1 MFSTSP
7 VSSMSDA
14 LTIRPVEAAASEQAG
29 TPADDSIV
37 SWLSA
42 PVSAASLSV
51 YRILFGVIA
60 SVWVVGYISSGRLE
74 LLCNAENYHF
84 TYPGFGWVRPWPKSG
99 MLLEFLV
106 LLVAALHIAAGVLV
120 RFASI
125 VFAIGFTHFFLI
137 DRTNY
142 QNHYYLVML
151 LSWLMVLIP
160 ADRYWSLAAVD
171 RAGQGSSKIPRWALL
186 MVQFHIALPYVFGG
200 IAKLDSDWLSGIPM
214 SNVIRSTEPFG
225 IDSSSPWIPSL
236 AMIFTWGGLFF
247 DLLIVPALLWRRS
260 RATAFV
266 LLLCFHGT
274 NSLLF
279 DIHVFPWMMIGA
291 STLFFAP
298 DWPHRFLWGNRVP
311 LSSDMADVTSS
322 GTHDPAKRI
331 GRPLMVM
338 MTLWGLLQIV
348 LPFRHLLYEGNTGW
362 TERGHYFSWRMMLRG
377 KTTGLRYFLVDG
389 QTDRVSTIDIRQF
402 LNPEQEVKF
411 SRDPAMIADF
421 GRFLGAF
428 HHQRTGQQV
437 RVHVVALSS
446 LNGRKPQLLID
457 PAVNLTTVPRFAF
470 RTPWIVPLT
479 EPLRTDPWTVSVELW
494 LQQADLPENLF
505 AENHTHNFR

>member
-1 MFSTSP
+1 MSSTSAFNSTSG
-7 VSSMSDA
+7 V
-14 LTIRPVEAAASEQAG
+14 LIGNGSERAG
-29 TPADDSIV
+29 TESAQKRVVDSIDT
-37 SWLSA
+37 WLSS

-74 LLCNAENYHF
+74 VLCNSENYHF
-84 TYPGFGWVRPWPKSG
+84 TYPGFGWVGPWSQSG
-99 MLLEFLV
+99 MLLEFLI
-106 LLVAALHIAAGVLV
+106 LLVASLQIAAGVLV

-142 QNHYYLVML
+142 QNHYYLMML

-160 ADRYWSLAAVD
+160 ADRYWSLAAIDSSVK
-171 RAGQGSSKIPRWALL
+171 GSSTVPRWALL
-186 MVQFHIALPYVFGG
+186 LVQFHIALPYVFGG
-200 IAKLDSDWLSGIPM
+200 IAKLDSDWLTCIPM
-214 SNVIRSTEPFG
+214 MNVIRSTEPFG
-225 IDSSSPWIPSL
+225 IGRSSPWIPGL
-236 AMIFTWGGLFF
+236 AMVFTWGGLLF

-260 RATAFV
+260 RVGAFV
-266 LLLCFHGT
+266 LLVCFHAT

-298 DWPHRFLWGNRVP
+298 DWPLRFLPGSRMPEV
-311 LSSDMADVTSS
+311 SEASEVTSS
-322 GTHDPAKRI
+322 GARDHVQRVSQPQIA
-331 GRPLMVM
+331 LMV
-338 MTLWGLLQIV
+338 LWGLLQVV

-377 KTTGLRYFLVDG
+377 KTTGLRYFLVDDRT
-389 QTDRVSTIDIRQF
+389 QRVSTIDIRQF

-411 SRDPAMIADF
+411 ARDPAMIADF

-428 HHQRTGQQV
+428 HYQRTGQQV

-457 PAVNLTTVPRFAF
+457 PAVNLTNVPEFAL

-479 EPLRTDPWTVSVELW
+479 EPLRSDPWIVPVELW